1 MIELYIRKD
10 DSIEGELLKI
20 LGNGYQVLFDNDGE
34 YSDYYWIK
42 LAHPQWTESFFAHI
56 GENETVIELDEKRY
70 DDFDKALADIHGHD
84 IDWHVDP
91 SLEPY
96 SEKQVNYI
104 NENIRILNELK
115 ELYDFVELEH
125 DSPTLD
131 EDVSVLLNDISEV
144 RDACED
150 VLNSIRRFD
159 EPLYT
164 LDEAKEILGVKDDV
178 DKIFDGLKSNHKKK

>member
-10 DSIEGELLKI
+10 DGIEGELLKL

-42 LAHPQWTESFFAHI
+42 LAHPEWTESFFARI
-56 GENETVIELDEKRY
+56 GENEAVIELDEKRY
-70 DDFDKALADIHGHD
+70 DDFDKALSDIHGHD
-84 IDWHVDP
+84 IDWYVDP

-115 ELYDFVELEH
+115 DLYDFIELEH
-125 DSPTLD
+125 GSPTLD
-131 EDVSVLLNDISEV
+131 EDVSVLLNDVSEV
-144 RDACED
+144 KYACED
-150 VLNSIRRFD
+150 ILNSIRRFD

-178 DKIFDGLKSNHKKK
+178 DKIFDGLKSNHKK